1 MAELIEDSI
10 SENGAGYADQKID
23 NNSGVGQ
30 VSSAIK
36 GYNPY
41 DGTYTYK
48 QGTKWLQSHPD
59 FKPIDTDDDEL
70 NAINTSYNQSLSN
83 YLVDP
88 ALKSVIYQYDPEYGG
103 HGEDDYRDEMDQFMM
118 EEYGKSDYDTQINT
132 LSSEQA
138 KFERED
144 NQYLLGRLIADGVPR
159 FTGRFLF
166 QAVGTATMVA
176 EMTLRQFSEPIK
188 NLYATA
194 TGNEDMRKQ
203 DSSFIQKFNDT
214 IGMDAMSEYN
224 DMFVKKWAELGEDT
238 YATEAEEKAM
248 REHPMSWKSILS
260 HKSMVELA
268 DNMGFSAAAAA
279 TMAVAGPQAAL
290 GLGGAGLAR
299 TIGKQ
304 ISDNE
309 NGDSTLQNFLPSI
322 GAVAAIEV
330 GKRVPGPWGKGL
342 SMLLAGMAG
351 ATSEAEVEAIHAKQ
365 EYLDQKG
372 QAVKADI
379 DGRKQK
385 ISDYYTEQIKNAT
398 SEEEVMEI
406 KQKQQDQMRVLDWE
420 YTMTLSQAEKDIK
433 EGQASIRWLNFAIL
447 SLSNAIQFGKLVNGG
462 AKTFMTQVKLGLKDE
477 AREFVDKAYEKEMRK
492 AGWDVAKRFQVSKNK
507 DAIKANA
514 IDQWQRTSGKTAF
527 EEAQKLSALD
537 KMKLGAKMSL
547 AEGAEEINQAAA
559 ANYGKRKAEVN
570 TDRYYERLAGLD
582 ATNVDDYFS
591 QVRSLEPY
599 SKAEDGVFD
608 ALLLLSGWKKN
619 DATKPNSTYEGW
631 KSFAGTYGQE
641 SAWQEFTAGV
651 LMGALGVPF
660 LRSARFTRTTG
671 EKNADGTLKTESHW
685 RSPIYMQGGVYNEI
699 RQEMKKNEL
708 ANKMIERFNKLMTPE
723 ERTKMLKQFEY
734 IAHHMQ
740 YEQDKDDAS
749 KGVFTSKD
757 GSFRYSWNNAEDA
770 DIVKMVELFQNTGQ
784 MDLLRAMTNNM
795 LGYQSADELRQLQK
809 DTSNTEDNGTTT
821 GPYSEFDLTELGEN
835 ASEAD
840 KQRLAGNVAKMKK
853 KVKKNMD
860 KILHAI
866 DTYDAARRDLIYES
880 KQGLTDDQLNC
891 LTWYK
896 VRLAQFDKR
905 TKEMFEKHLS
915 DLSLFNDAMDDFASE
930 AHDSLNKE
938 LKQLETNL
946 AAATDATKKKEIES
960 SIELNKTISQIV
972 DAGLQEWQD
981 RWTRASK
988 VSDTLAKARIL
999 FAGNET
1005 ADPIGDTPAKK
1016 PWYLPNKQWAKR
1028 VDESMSSAAYRR
1040 AALMGVLSARQTGGN
1055 ESTMAG
1061 KGLLDLVIEDL
1072 ALPTTGKATQVFKD
1086 KFGDDQES
1094 KEFSEALNDM
1104 RQCQAAVVRFKD
1116 LYQFYK
1122 DNPYAMTQRQ
1132 KEEVIKRTVEA
1143 VTKDTNDIATALKN
1157 CKTVEEMYNV
1167 IIEQLRKGQTVEMVN
1182 ATLEQLKKEN
1192 NPLAIQLLKN
1202 QEYIK
1207 AFSDAADV
1215 VRKDAEK
1222 FKGFAGSTP
1231 GTGYISILKQLAIEA
1246 ASKCNSI
1253 PNIHA
1258 YIEKRI
1264 GEVTASQDSFVDF
1277 VKKFIDTSDPDAIED
1292 LKDNLDFSFPVFI
1305 FDSNGDRIKQKEGP
1319 GPQKEKS
1326 FLQVQRQLK
1335 ESLKMIDAII
1345 KERNFIKGQYSF
1357 GETMSEV
1364 EKKKQAQLSNA
1375 AFAGIEF
1382 SDSEESLVEKVVK
1395 VGNTTP
1401 SQQQQQPGQQTPPS
1415 APTQGSQGSQG
1426 SQSPQGPTSAPQGS
1440 GGGNNGGGSSSP
1452 SGPYSPS
1459 ESLDPNEVIDDP
1471 ADDVAKFVSEESKKN
1486 AGNGIPSGRWWPA
1499 TPFFN
1504 IAFKKMGKTI
1514 RMGNVAIS
1522 NGNVTVVESSKSP
1535 FSKFFNLLNEKLNV
1549 FGFVDNVDR
1558 NDANAIQV
1566 GEEVYF
1572 IVDKMDAQ
1580 SGKSQLL
1587 GLAADEIAFN
1597 GKPIVFMAVKRGN
1610 SYQVVG
1616 DMSTTDNV
1624 LTKNGMKQFYDY
1636 VKAEAGKA
1644 QTAYVHPQ
1652 TAKVSSLHAG
1662 LVEIQDSE
1670 NTLTNAFG
1678 SRDNVRLVVKT
1689 KGETFATNQEDKNA
1703 SIRISPGRPYVLIRD
1718 NATGNDV
1725 AMPCRIAHFNA
1736 EDQKRLG
1743 KTQKWQTVERI
1754 IKDICDAA
1762 AKALDVASAN
1772 TSIRNAYNQLGRY
1785 LALQGYGIHINIET
1799 YKTANGEERCLVIS
1813 RPKFENNQPVPLK
1826 DDQGNIRYRA
1836 DGNGEIMRDA
1846 EGKPLPFYDREF
1858 DRVPLSDPNLAATF
1872 TKHLQS
1878 KAFNPPFRLT
1888 LDMIEE
1894 NGDSLTNFMNDGFIT
1909 ANIVNGGAVNTR
1921 GGFAEVDVA
1930 NLQID
1935 NTQAEKKKS
1944 APSPTPVQDGTVTEY
1959 YIEDFKFEVDDSA
1972 TNSISVV
1979 SVQSD
1984 GNTLKT
1990 KISDEIAKLLIPVLK
2005 ETFERY
2011 YYIAPDRKTLK
2022 VFVKD
2027 DVGVKEINV
2036 EGANISMKDVDSR
2049 FEHPFDIRLFY
2060 STEIDLTRALTDNG
2074 FQDVSDEGLLSYIE
2088 QLNNMSDDDRWSALS
2103 KLNDILSD
2111 KKYFNPFTASPGWSV
2126 IAKNRPQAGPVLR
2139 DAYESLKAAREH
2151 VASQDESSN
2160 PQPSASQQ
2168 PSNPQFSAPQQQ
2180 DNREGSTVK
2189 NEFNEHE
2196 LKKYKRPESKK
2207 KSSPHGSFSI
2217 FTNKDAFKKKA
2228 DYSLEI
2234 AALRQIV
2241 PYLTRDE
2248 AVVIVDRLIETGR
2261 KGVLAQGR
2269 FRDGIITLSRMGVQ
2283 GTAFHEAFHDIFQTA
2298 LAKEQQQALLADAK
2312 RISGETLDSMAEE
2325 WLADAF
2331 RDYMVDRYYP
2341 KSWTQRIKNFFRTL
2355 FHLTSSPFHK
2365 LSPICRQ
2372 IFMDINRGEYH
2383 EAGKGTSL
2391 TTLKEARIRE
2401 YKELGYSPAQIR
2413 TLERAKNSYSARTE
2427 EERSMLADAGISE
2440 DAFDALS
2447 YERREE
2453 VIRCL

>member
-166 QAVGTATMVA
+166 QTVGTATMVM
-176 EMTLRQFSEPIK
+176 EMMLRQFSEPTK
-188 NLYATA
+188 NLYALA
-194 TGNEDMRKQ
+194 TGDEDMRKQ
-203 DSSFIQKFNDT
+203 DSSFIQSFNNT

-224 DMFVKKWAELGEDT
+224 DMFIKKWAELGEDT

-248 REHPMSWKSILS
+248 REHPMSWKSLLS

-304 ISDNE
+304 ISDSE
-309 NGDSTLQNFLPSI
+309 DGDSTMQSFLPSI
-322 GAVAAIEV
+322 GAVAAIEL

-372 QAVKADI
+372 QAIKADI
-379 DGRKQK
+379 DRRKQK
-385 ISDYYTEQIKNAT
+385 ISDYYAEQMKNAT

-406 KQKQQDQMRVLDWE
+406 NQKHQDQMRVLGWE

-433 EGQASIRWLNFAIL
+433 KGQDSIRWLNFAIL

-462 AKTFMTQVKLGLKDE
+462 AKTYMTQVKLGLKDE
-477 AREFVDKAYEKEMRK
+477 AKEFVNKAYEDEMRK
-492 AGWDVAKRFQVSKNK
+492 AGWNVAKRFQVSKSR

-514 IDQWQRTSGKTAF
+514 IDQWQRATGKTAF

-547 AEGAEEINQAAA
+547 SEGAEEINQAAA
-559 ANYGKRKAEVN
+559 ANYGKRKAEVD

-608 ALLLLSGWKKN
+608 AMLLLSGWKKN

-631 KSFAGTYGQE
+631 KSFAGTYSQE
-641 SAWQEFTAGV
+641 SAWQEFTAGA

-708 ANKMIERFNKLMTPE
+708 ANKMIKRFNKLMTPE

-809 DTSNTEDNGTTT
+809 DTSNTEDNGATT
-821 GPYSEFDLTELGEN
+821 GPYSEFDLTEVGEN

-840 KQRLAGNVAKMKK
+840 KQRLANNVAEMKK

-905 TKEMFEKHLS
+905 TKEMFERYAM
-915 DLSLFNDAMDDFASE
+915 DLDSLNDAMADFASE

-946 AAATDATKKKEIES
+946 AAATDSTKKKEIEGN
-960 SIELNKTISQIV
+960 IELNKTTSQIV
-972 DAGLQEWQD
+972 DAGHQEWQD

-999 FAGNET
+999 FAGNKT

-1028 VDESMSSAAYRR
+1028 VDEGMSSAAYRR

-1055 ESTMAG
+1055 ETTMAG
-1061 KGLLDLVIEDL
+1061 KGLLDLIIEDL
-1072 ALPTTGKATQVFKD
+1072 ALPTTGKASQVFKD
-1086 KFGDDQES
+1086 RFGDDQES

-1132 KEEVIKRTVEA
+1132 KEEATKRTVEA
-1143 VTKDTNDIATALKN
+1143 VTKDVNDIATALKN

-1202 QEYIK
+1202 QEYVK

-1222 FKGFAGSTP
+1222 FKGFANSTP

-1264 GEVTASQDSFVDF
+1264 SEVTASPDTFVDF
-1277 VKKFIDTSDPDAIED
+1277 VKKFIDTSDPDAIDE
-1292 LKDNLDFSFPVFI
+1292 LKDDLNFSSPVFT
-1305 FDSNGDRIKQKEGP
+1305 FDSNGDRIKPEKGGP
-1319 GPQKEKS
+1319 EPQKEKS

-1357 GETMSEV
+1357 GETISEA

-1395 VGNTTP
+1395 VGNTTS

-1415 APTQGSQGSQG
+1415 APTQG
-1426 SQSPQGPTSAPQGS
+1426 PQGPQSGPQGG

-1452 SGPYSPS
+1452 SGQYSPS
-1459 ESLDPNEVIDDP
+1459 ESLDPDEVIDDP
-1471 ADDVAKFVSEESKKN
+1471 ADEVAKFGSEESKKN
-1486 AGNGIPSGRWWPA
+1486 AGKGIPAGRWWPA
-1499 TPFFN
+1499 TSFFN
-1504 IAFKKMGKTI
+1504 IAFKKIGKTI

-1522 NGNVTVVESSKSP
+1522 NGLVTAVESSKSP

-1558 NDANAIQV
+1558 NDSNAIQV
-1566 GEEVYF
+1566 GEDVYF

-1610 SYQVVG
+1610 SYQVIG

-1624 LTKNGMKQFYDY
+1624 LIKNGMKQFYDY
-1636 VKAEAGKA
+1636 VKTEAGKT

-1652 TAKVSSLHAG
+1652 TAKVGSLHAG

-1689 KGETFATNQEDKNA
+1689 KGKVYATKQEDESA
-1703 SIRISPGRPYVLIRD
+1703 SSDLSLGRPYVLVRD

-1743 KTQKWQTVERI
+1743 KTQRWKAVEHVI
-1754 IKDICDAA
+1754 ENLCDAA
-1762 AKALDVASAN
+1762 ATATDVAGAN
-1772 TSIRNAYNQLGRY
+1772 ISIQNAYNKLSRF
-1785 LALQGYGIHINIET
+1785 LALQGYGIHINVET

-1813 RPKFENNQPVPLK
+1813 RPKFENGQPVPLK
-1826 DDQGNIRYRA
+1826 DDQGNIRYRV
-1836 DGNGEIMRDA
+1836 DGNGEVMRDA
-1846 EGKPLPFYDREF
+1846 EGKPLPLYDREF
-1858 DRVPLSDPNLAATF
+1858 DRVPLSDSNLAAAF

-1888 LDMIEE
+1888 LDMIAE
-1894 NGDSLTNFMNDGFIT
+1894 NGDSLADFMNDGFIT

-1921 GGFAEVDVA
+1921 GGFAEVDVT
-1930 NLQID
+1930 NLQMTD
-1935 NTQAEKKKS
+1935 TQADKKKS
-1944 APSPTPVQDGTVTEY
+1944 EPTPPSSPVQDGTITEY
-1959 YIEDFKFEVDDSA
+1959 RVEDFKFEVNDSA
-1972 TNSISVV
+1972 TNSISVI

-1984 GNTLKT
+1984 GSTLKT
-1990 KISDEIAKLLIPVLK
+1990 KVSDEIAKLLIPVVRS
-2005 ETFERY
+2005 TTRY
-2011 YYIAPDRKTLK
+2011 YYITPDKKTLK
-2022 VFVKD
+2022 LFVED
-2027 DVGVKEINV
+2027 DAGVKEINV
-2036 EGANISMKDVDSR
+2036 EGANTSMNDADPR
-2049 FEHPFDIRLFY
+2049 FKSPFDARLFY
-2060 STEIDLTRALTDNG
+2060 SDELNLTRALTDNG

-2088 QLNNMSDDDRWSALS
+2088 QLNNMSDNDRWSALS

-2111 KKYFNPFTASPGWSV
+2111 KKRFDPFISFGWDV
-2126 IAKNRPQAGPVLR
+2126 IAKHRPQAGPVLR
-2139 DAYESLKAAREH
+2139 DAYETLKAAREQ
-2151 VASQDESSN
+2151 AESQDE
-2160 PQPSASQQ
+2160 
-2168 PSNPQFSAPQQQ
+2168 PSNPQSPASQQQ
-2180 DNREGSTVK
+2180 GNGGGTVK
-2189 NEFNEHE
+2189 GKPGGHSR
-2196 LKKYKRPESKK
+2196 KYTSKPSA
-2207 KSSPHGSFSI
+2207 SSERTSSRDSFSV

-2248 AVVIVDRLIETGR
+2248 AVVIVDHLIETGR

-2269 FRDGIITLSRMGVQ
+2269 FREGIITLSRMGVQ

-2298 LAKEQQQALLADAK
+2298 LTKEQQRALLADAK
-2312 RISGETLDSMAEE
+2312 RISGEALDSMAEE

-2331 RDYMVDRYYP
+2331 RDYMVDLYYP

-2355 FHLTSSPFHK
+2355 FHLTSSPFYK

-2372 IFMDINRGEYH
+2372 IFMDINRGEYR
-2383 EAGKGTSL
+2383 EAGKNAPL
-2391 TTLKEARIRE
+2391 MTLKEARIRE